1 MSRVPPS
8 RPKDRYGDRGA
19 PRLALAPGLLCAL
32 VLLAGVAAIDTDWYL
47 LIQFLVAIL
56 VIIMGVFAVQGRAW
70 WWLLPL
76 AAVAVLWNPVVPLA
90 LPGAWQ
96 LGAHYVGIAIVAV
109 AGAFIKVPE
118 PVHDTRRSRR

>member
-1 MSRVPPS
+1 MSHVPPS
-8 RPKDRYGDRGA
+8 RPKDRYADRGA

-56 VIIMGVFAVQGRAW
+56 VIIMGVFAVQAKTW
-70 WWLLPL
+70 WWLVPL
-76 AAVAVLWNPVVPLA
+76 GAVAVLWNPVVPLV

-96 LGAHYVGIAIVAV
+96 LGAHYVGIAIVVV
-109 AGAFIKVPE
+109 AGALIRVPE
-118 PVHDTRRSRR
+118 PVEDTRRLRR